1 MTRLR
6 YVYAI
11 CRPLDA
17 PLQAELTGVG
27 GVPPAL
33 LHHQGLV
40 AVVGKVPEADFDEEA
55 LLAHLEDPDWRAAA
69 VRAHEGVIDALTTVT
84 TPLPLRLATVIPDD
98 SGVRTMIETRGDD
111 FRRILDR
118 LEGRVEWGV
127 RISLEPESEPE
138 SGAGA
143 EPTELVPAATEPVP
157 AAAERLARSLH
168 ERLSRHAE
176 DSRLH
181 APHHVAPST
190 VPGRKIL
197 DAAYLVPR
205 AQCEKF
211 VELVDRARDEAPGL
225 RVELRG
231 PWAAYF
237 FTGEAAT

>member
-40 AVVGKVPEADFDEEA
+40 AVVSKVPETEFDEEV
-55 LLAHLEDPDWRAAA
+55 LLAHLEDAEWRAAA

-84 TPLPLRLATVIPDD
+84 TPLPLRLATVVPDD
-98 SGVRTMIETRGDD
+98 SGVRTMIESRGAA

-118 LEGRVEWGV
+118 LEGRLEWGV
-127 RISLEPESEPE
+127 RMYLEPGTEPGTEPE
-138 SGAGA
+138 TGTGLGEGSESA
-143 EPTELVPAATEPVP
+143 EPVP
-157 AAAERLARSLH
+157 AGAVVFARSVHERLARY
-168 ERLSRHAE
+168 AE

-181 APHHVAPST
+181 APHHVETSE
-190 VPGRKIL
+190 VPGRKVL

-205 AQCEKF
+205 ADCEKF
-211 VELVDRARDEAPGL
+211 VELVDRAKDEAPGL
-225 RVELRG
+225 RVELSG
-231 PWAAYF
+231 PWAAYS
-237 FTGEAAT
+237 FTGEA